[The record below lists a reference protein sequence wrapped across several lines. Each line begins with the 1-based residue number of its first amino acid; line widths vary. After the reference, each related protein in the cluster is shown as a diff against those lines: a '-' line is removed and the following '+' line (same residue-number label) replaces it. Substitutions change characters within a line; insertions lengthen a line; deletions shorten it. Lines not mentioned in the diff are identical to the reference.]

1 MDRPYVL
8 VRKESHETEGGVRA
22 SLGSQSDGG
31 ISSRGRMKRH
41 DPRRCPLGRH
51 RGDKVCQRGTP
62 PGWVFPET
70 SGEAV
75 GTGSVGMRCLGL
87 GTVGLLATLWLLFL
101 LERKDG

>member
-70 SGEAV
+70 SGEA
-75 GTGSVGMRCLGL
+75 SRNWLGGHAL
-87 GTVGLLATLWLLFL
+87 PRAGDGGTVSHAVAVVPS
-101 LERKDG
+101 